1 MDKVFFLTLDDGFG
15 RKTEIGAFTSIEKV
29 YKFQSENSKGLYEF
43 WEVKEICII
52 E

>member
-1 MDKVFFLTLDDGFG
+1 MDKVFFLILDDGLG
-15 RKTEIGAFTSIEKV
+15 RKTEIGAFTSMEKA
-29 YKFQSENSKGLYEF
+29 YKYQAENPKGLYEY